1 MTKLYIFG
9 EGSNHYVGACDFSME
24 EIEDKM
30 GCHEPVR
37 FKDVRQVVTFNIPG
51 QRGIQRITRLV
62 TVDLALGPV
71 TVMTVHPTSIQPVD
85 EPMMEG
91 YRLLLKEAE
100 DDELQGRAKRSG
112 LATV

>member
-1 MTKLYIFG
+1 MTKFYIFG
-9 EGSNHYVGACDFSME
+9 EGSNHYVGESELSFD
-24 EIEDKM
+24 EIEQVMDQHKT
-30 GCHEPVR
+30 VT

-71 TVMTVHPTSIQPVD
+71 ARMTVHPTSAQPVD